1 MSYSLK
7 DHTLKD
13 RIAETIEESTRYN
26 ARLTINIA
34 ERGMLRIWVS
44 PMFHNRDYLDTV
56 NGISGDELARIR
68 AKAKAKTEPE
78 EPRLWSDLT
87 RRSQLFGRRTRRAAA

>member
-1 MSYSLK
+1 MNR
-7 DHTLKD
+7 TLKE
-13 RIAETIEESTRYN
+13 IAETIDQSTRWN
-26 ARLTINIA
+26 AQLTVNIA

-44 PMFHNRDYLDTV
+44 PMFGHREYLDTA

-68 AKAKAKTEPE
+68 AKARAKTEPE

-87 RRSQLFGRRTRRAAA
+87 RRSRLFGRRTRRAAA

>member
-13 RIAETIEESTRYN
+13 LIAETIEESTRYN

-68 AKAKAKTEPE
+68 AKAETEPE

-87 RRSQLFGRRTRRAAA
+87 RRSRLFGRRTRRAAA